1 MLRADSASGKDFS
14 EGEIA
19 MPYSIVAVGTSWGGL
34 SAMTK
39 LLGSLPED
47 FPIPIVVVQHRS
59 KDSDRLLVQLL
70 QDATGLKVCEIEDK
84 DVLSAGTVHIAPAD
98 YHVLVES
105 GYLSL
110 TLEEPVRFSRPSID
124 VMFTSAADAY
134 GPATIGVILTGANED
149 GAEGL
154 ADIVKRGGTA
164 LIQDPKTAE
173 IKIMPESALKATP
186 TAEVLSLDNLA
197 SRLIELGGQA
207 VEAGR
212 RAAV

>member
-1 MLRADSASGKDFS
+1 
-14 EGEIA
+14 
-19 MPYSIVAVGTSWGGL
+19 MPYSIVAMGTSWGGL

-47 FPIPIVVVQHRS
+47 FSIPIVVVQHRS

-84 DVLSAGTVHIAPAD
+84 DVLSAGTVHVAPAD

-149 GAEGL
+149 GARGL
-154 ADIVKRGGTA
+154 ADIVKRGGCA

-186 TAEVLSLDNLA
+186 GAEVLSLDNLA
-197 SRLIELGGQA
+197 PRLIGLSGEA

-212 RAAV
+212 RKAV

>member
-1 MLRADSASGKDFS
+1 
-14 EGEIA
+14 
-19 MPYSIVAVGTSWGGL
+19 
-34 SAMTK
+34 MTK
-39 LLGSLPED
+39 LLGSLPQE

-84 DVLSAGTVHIAPAD
+84 DVMCAGTVHVAPAD

-124 VMFTSAADAY
+124 VTFTSAADAY
-134 GPATIGVILTGANED
+134 GSATIGVILTGANED
-149 GAEGL
+149 GASGL
-154 ADIVKRGGTA
+154 ADIVKRGGCA

-173 IKIMPESALKATP
+173 IRIMPEAALRAAP
-186 TAEVLSLDNLA
+186 TAEVIPLDLLA
-197 SRLIELGGQA
+197 RRLIELGGKA
-207 VEAGR
+207 AEVNRR
-212 RAAV
+212 RAV

>member
-1 MLRADSASGKDFS
+1 
-14 EGEIA
+14 
-19 MPYSIVAVGTSWGGL
+19 
-34 SAMTK
+34 MTK
-39 LLGSLPED
+39 LLGGLPEE

-84 DVLSAGTVHIAPAD
+84 DVLSAGTVHVAPAD

-149 GAEGL
+149 GARGL
-154 ADIVKRGGTA
+154 ADIVKRGGSA

-173 IKIMPESALKATP
+173 IRIMPEAAFRAAP
-186 TAEVLSLDNLA
+186 TAEVLSLDKLA
-197 SRLIELGGQA
+197 PRLIELGGQP

-212 RAAV
+212 RKAV

>member
-1 MLRADSASGKDFS
+1 
-14 EGEIA
+14 

-134 GPATIGVILTGANED
+134 GPATIGVILTGANDD
-149 GAEGL
+149 GAKGL

-164 LIQDPKTAE
+164 LVQDPKTAE

-197 SRLIELGGQA
+197 PRLIELSREV

-212 RAAV
+212 RKAV